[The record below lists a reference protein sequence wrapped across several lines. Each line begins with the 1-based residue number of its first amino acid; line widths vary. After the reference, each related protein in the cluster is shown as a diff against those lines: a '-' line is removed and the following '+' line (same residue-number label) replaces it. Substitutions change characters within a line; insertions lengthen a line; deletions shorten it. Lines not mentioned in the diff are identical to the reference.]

1 MVILSEGKTNWV
13 KIRNTYLSTNTTYS
27 ALAEK
32 YGVSESTLSKR
43 AREERWR
50 EKREEQRKKIA
61 KKLQE
66 KTAENLAE
74 KEANR
79 MARIS
84 DAADELLEK
93 IRLAT
98 QQLDMYLAKDKRKY
112 TQQVRDKTTGKVLYV
127 DVEEEKVKSVKTDR
141 IDKAGLKQIASA
153 LKDLK
158 DIQLVND
165 EEKVDESP
173 NINISIVAATPDDSE
188 SDE

>member
-1 MVILSEGKTNWV
+1 M
-13 KIRNTYLSTNTTYS
+13 KIDWRTLENEYINGDISYRK
-27 ALAEK
+27 LAEK
-32 YGVSESTLSKR
+32 HNVSFNYLQQK
-43 AREERWR
+43 ARVGKWY
-50 EKREEQRKKIA
+50 EKKKEQHEKISA
-61 KKLQE
+61 KTRQKAAE
-66 KTAENLAE
+66 KIAE

-98 QQLDMYLAKDKRKY
+98 QQIDTYLAKDKRKY
-112 TQQVRDKTTGKVLYV
+112 TKQVKDKATGKLIYV
-127 DVEEEKVKSVKTDR
+127 DVEEEQIKSVKTDR